1 MSEMFLYCFCHGSL
15 WFYKPGAGNVAN
27 QFTAIMKFYFT
38 NLAQR
43 LILFCY
49 LLVFPFKFHKMQ
61 HSNRIEAIVL
71 GLNYFILPE

>member
-1 MSEMFLYCFCHGSL
+1 MSEIFLYCFCHGSL

-38 NLAQR
+38 NLAQK
-43 LILFCY
+43 L
-49 LLVFPFKFHKMQ
+49 KFQKLQ

-71 GLNYFILPE
+71 GLNNFILPG